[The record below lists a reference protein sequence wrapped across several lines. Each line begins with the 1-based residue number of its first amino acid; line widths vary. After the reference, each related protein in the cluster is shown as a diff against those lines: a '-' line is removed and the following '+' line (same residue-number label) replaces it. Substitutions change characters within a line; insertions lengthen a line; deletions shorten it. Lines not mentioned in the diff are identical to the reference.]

1 MDIAGHLTGGIAPLN
16 IMFSVE
22 DSVVKIVKWMWYFG
36 DGSYSVEPNPVHT
49 YVAPG
54 IYTVSLTIT
63 DEYGNVYTFK
73 KVNYIYVYTY
83 PIGAQGLLSGHTD
96 FCFRHAVKPTQGQGI
111 TPFGGRWLW
120 PMIVASTA
128 KGFNDNHENL
138 SLVINSEDMRIYR
151 IGVPEVWTDREGSY
165 DEAEIP
171 CEAMLPDI
179 KSRYGEHEN
188 VRHVETHVSMRSWD
202 ELRYRGKSGYTSDG
216 FRNAQELSLEAFE
229 NGEQVVPA
237 TKLREVQRGGDYA
250 FMKEV
255 EAKRFQIKLKYTTS
269 AFRTTRIAS
278 HCQEID
284 HRTPPQ
290 INDIPEKRWQREFRT
305 PDLWFS
311 RNKPAVNINRADGVA
326 WTGTGTPVTG
336 PDQKVSGFNST
347 GLTGVLGYTLGE
359 FSISAWLIGDGT
371 IFAAQVAGGGVV
383 SLEVVGD
390 TLIFTDGTNTAQWPM
405 AASATWRYLTVTRR
419 GQNLELYE
427 AGRLRISQPL
437 VSSLSYGGNT
447 QVAVGVCF
455 DIRRISRALSSDSMY
470 FYYESVLTGGGGF
483 LP

>member
-1 MDIAGHLTGGIAPLN
+1 MNIAVDINKGVAPLEVN
-16 IMFSVE
+16 FSLV
-22 DSVVKIVKWMWYFG
+22 DAVVKIVKWLWYFG
-36 DGSYSVEPNPVHT
+36 DGSYSVEQNPKHT
-49 YVAPG
+49 YIAPG
-54 IYTVSLTIT
+54 LYTVSLTIT
-63 DEYGNVYTFK
+63 DEFGNVYTLTK
-73 KVNYIYVYTY
+73 PDYIFVYTY
-83 PIGAQGLLSGHTD
+83 PIGADGLLSGYTD
-96 FCFRHAVKPTQGQGI
+96 FCFKHAVKSSQGQGI
-111 TPFGGRWLW
+111 MPIGGRWLW

-128 KGFNDNHENL
+128 KGYTENHDNI
-138 SLVINSEDMRIYR
+138 SLVINSDDMRIYR
-151 IGVPEVWTDREGSY
+151 IGVPEVWVDREGSY

-179 KSRYGEHEN
+179 KSRAGEHEN

-202 ELRYRGKSGYTSDG
+202 ELRYRGKSGYTPDG

-229 NGEQVVPA
+229 NGEQIVPT

-290 INDIPEKRWQREFRT
+290 INDIPEKRWQREFIT
-305 PDLWFS
+305 PDMWFS
-311 RNKPAVNINRADGVA
+311 RNKPAVNINRADGLA

-347 GLTGVLGYTLGE
+347 GLVGALGFTIGD
-359 FSISAWLIGDGT
+359 FTISAWLIGDGT
-371 IFAAQVAGGGVV
+371 IFSALVAGGGVV

-390 TLIFTDGTNTAQWPM
+390 TLIFSDGTNLVQWPM
-405 AASATWRYLTVTRR
+405 VASSTWRHLAAIRR
-419 GQNLELYE
+419 GQNIELYE
-427 AGRLRISQPL
+427 DGRMRISQPL
-437 VSSLSYGGNT
+437 VSLLSYGGT
-447 QVAVGVCF
+447 SQAAVGVCF
-455 DIRRISRALSSDSMY
+455 DIRRIPRALSSDAMY
-470 FYYESVLTGGGGF
+470 FYYESVLEGGGGF